1 MGVSTGT
8 GMDFSIGKMGLPLN
22 IKMANGNGIYLGS
35 CIGMVSLPKYLGHV
49 KLNIE
54 IGINMENYIAK
65 TDRHGLM
72 GMATMHTSLMVR
84 S

>member
-1 MGVSTGT
+1 
-8 GMDFSIGKMGLPLN
+8 
-22 IKMANGNGIYLGS
+22 
-35 CIGMVSLPKYLGHV
+35 MVSLPKYLGHV